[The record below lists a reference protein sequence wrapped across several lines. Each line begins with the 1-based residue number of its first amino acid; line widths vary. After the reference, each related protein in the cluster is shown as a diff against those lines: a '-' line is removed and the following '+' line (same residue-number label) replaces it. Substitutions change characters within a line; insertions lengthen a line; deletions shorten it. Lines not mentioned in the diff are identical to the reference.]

1 MTLAELIEPLDVMER
16 IGNLRAEVLDVTDD
30 SREVKPGSLFVA
42 VRGERVD
49 GHSFVSKAIEKGA
62 VGIAVEEPIP
72 AETCGGLK
80 KEGEVASSPAVVR
93 VKNSRAAL
101 GILAHRFYQNPS
113 QKLFLVGVTGTNGK
127 TTVTHL
133 CQALLENGGRKAGL
147 IGTVGYFIQ
156 SERYSATHTTPGSVV
171 LQSLLAKMVD
181 LGLDSAVLEVSSHA
195 LSLDRVAGCEFD
207 TVVFTNLSQDHLD
220 FHPNMEEYF
229 QAKLRLFTELVRGGS
244 KRGPKRA
251 IVNVDDGWGDRIVEN
266 SRVPVWRYSIRAE
279 SDLQA
284 KGIALSIDGTRF
296 TALTPMGP
304 IEVRSPLVGEP
315 NVYNLL
321 AAIGVGLQAGL
332 SPSTLQQGFPTFKAV
347 PGRFELVDED
357 QDFSVVVDYAHTED
371 ALAGLLA
378 TARTLNR
385 GRVLT
390 VFGCGG
396 DRDRGK
402 RPKMGRVA
410 AMQSD
415 LVYLTS
421 DNPRSEDPL
430 AILRE
435 IEQGVL
441 TVPEGSRAQYQ
452 VIPDRSKA
460 IAAAVWEARSGD
472 MVLIAGKGHED
483 YQLVGAERL
492 HFDDRESA
500 RQALASLS
508 HRGSNC
514 REVVN

>member
-1 MTLAELIEPLDVMER
+1 
-16 IGNLRAEVLDVTDD
+16 
-30 SREVKPGSLFVA
+30 
-42 VRGERVD
+42 
-49 GHSFVSKAIEKGA
+49 
-62 VGIAVEEPIP
+62 
-72 AETCGGLK
+72 
-80 KEGEVASSPAVVR
+80 
-93 VKNSRAAL
+93 
-101 GILAHRFYQNPS
+101 
-113 QKLFLVGVTGTNGK
+113 
-127 TTVTHL
+127 
-133 CQALLENGGRKAGL
+133 
-147 IGTVGYFIQ
+147 
-156 SERYSATHTTPGSVV
+156 
-171 LQSLLAKMVD
+171 
-181 LGLDSAVLEVSSHA
+181 
-195 LSLDRVAGCEFD
+195 
-207 TVVFTNLSQDHLD
+207 
-220 FHPNMEEYF
+220 
-229 QAKLRLFTELVRGGS
+229 
-244 KRGPKRA
+244 
-251 IVNVDDGWGDRIVEN
+251 
-266 SRVPVWRYSIRAE
+266 
-279 SDLQA
+279 
-284 KGIALSIDGTRF
+284 
-296 TALTPMGP
+296 LTPMGP

-483 YQLVGAERL
+483 YQLVGADRL

-508 HRGSNC
+508 HRGSNS